1 MRAAILKELGE
12 RLKRGE
18 RVGVLVADADL
29 PDFQQSGALL
39 CSLGDAA
46 QPTQVAASLF
56 ASLRTLEEAH
66 VQVILCRTFP
76 THDLGLAIRDRLGR
90 AASGRIIQV

>member
-1 MRAAILKELGE
+1 MRAAILQELGL

-18 RVGVLVADADL
+18 RVGILVADADL
-29 PDFQQSGALL
+29 ATFQGSDALV

-46 QPTQVAASLF
+46 QPAQVAARLF
-56 ASLRTLEEAH
+56 ASLRALEEAN

-90 AASGRIIQV
+90 AAGGQVIQV